1 MTLAR
6 NHSYLRPAVAGD
18 LEALTD
24 LINRAFQVE
33 RFFLVDDRVDTGR
46 VEVSMA
52 YGQFLVLETG
62 SALQGAVYCEI
73 GGALPPEVGR
83 IGMLSVEPALQGKGL
98 GRRLVSAAE
107 GYLRQH
113 GCRRAELRY
122 VDRRVDLP
130 PFYRKLG
137 YVEDGSD
144 PFPEGIAVRMPCRLL
159 RMSKKL

>member
-1 MTLAR
+1 MTLDR

-107 GYLRQH
+107 RYLRQH
-113 GCRRAELRY
+113 GWPTGGTTLCRSPRGPAAFLSQAG
-122 VDRRVDLP
+122 L
-130 PFYRKLG
+130 
-137 YVEDGSD
+137 
-144 PFPEGIAVRMPCRLL
+144 CRG
-159 RMSKKL
+159 RQRSVA